1 MDAHPPSGLYVD
13 VGAGAGGNDAGK
25 HKGGKAMQLCFLR
38 SPPLRIAQG
47 PCLPLFRPR
56 PGAGVQ
62 PSRAPQLLVPAP
74 ILPAAR
80 MRPIGLVAPALLR
93 ADGQPAWLPAR
104 VGRQKRARESE
115 GGAKGN
121 TDVLAAAVAC
131 GQSMDGWELQMLQM
145 LVMQGL
151 TQSER
156 EIGAPTLPPALACQ
170 LCQMSYGETQ
180 LPVPSLSPSACL
192 LVQ

>member
-1 MDAHPPSGLYVD
+1 
-13 VGAGAGGNDAGK
+13 
-25 HKGGKAMQLCFLR
+25 
-38 SPPLRIAQG
+38 
-47 PCLPLFRPR
+47 
-56 PGAGVQ
+56 
-62 PSRAPQLLVPAP
+62 
-74 ILPAAR
+74 
-80 MRPIGLVAPALLR
+80 
-93 ADGQPAWLPAR
+93 
-104 VGRQKRARESE
+104 
-115 GGAKGN
+115 
-121 TDVLAAAVAC
+121 
-131 GQSMDGWELQMLQM
+131 MDGWELQMLQM